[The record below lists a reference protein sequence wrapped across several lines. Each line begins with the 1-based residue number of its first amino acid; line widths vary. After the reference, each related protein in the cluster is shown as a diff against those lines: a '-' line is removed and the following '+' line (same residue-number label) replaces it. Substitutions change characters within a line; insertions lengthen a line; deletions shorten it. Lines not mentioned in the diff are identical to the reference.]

1 MRRLKVLY
9 LPHPIEGVNVDWGDD
24 IIDAIRPH
32 HDLRVFDRQQPPE
45 PQFQGVEAIVDLGGN
60 ITGAYLAM
68 AAKAGV
74 QFLQVQTNGL
84 DHVDVAGIRASGLTL
99 AHCPGAPSSVAL
111 AESAMMFLLM
121 LAHRYGEGLINF
133 AERKFF
139 FPIGMELIDRTL
151 GIVGF
156 GASGQPLARRAKPFG
171 LRINAIDIREI
182 EPEILNE
189 IQPDFLGGPSDLD
202 RVVAESDFLSVHL
215 HLTDDTHHI
224 IDARRIGL
232 LKPTACVIN
241 VARGELIDEEALYEA
256 LLHNQI
262 GGAGLDAF
270 AQEPPDPTRPVYA
283 LPNVCVTPHT
293 AGSTDGTSRKRAAF
307 AAENLNRYA
316 RGDKLGALVE

>member
-9 LPHPIEGVNVDWGDD
+9 LPHPAEGVNVDWGNDL
-24 IIDAIRPH
+24 ITAISAH

-60 ITGAYLAM
+60 ITGEYLAL

-74 QFLQVQTNGL
+74 GFLQAQTNGL

-111 AESAMMFLLM
+111 AESAMMFILM

-151 GIVGF
+151 GIIGF
-156 GASGQPLARRAKPFG
+156 GASGQHLARRAKPFG
-171 LRINAIDIREI
+171 LKINAIDIREI
-182 EPEILNE
+182 EPEILDE
-189 IQPDFLGGPSDLD
+189 IQPEFLGGPSDLD
-202 RVVAESDFLSVHL
+202 RVIAESDFLSVHL

-241 VARGELIDEEALYEA
+241 VARGGLIDEEALYEA
-256 LLHNQI
+256 LLHKRI

-270 AQEPPDPTRPVYA
+270 AQEPVDPTRPVYA

-316 RGDKLGALVE
+316 RGEKLGALVE

>member
-9 LPHPIEGVNVDWGDD
+9 LPHPAEGVNVDWGKDL
-24 IIDAIRPH
+24 IEAISPH
-32 HDLRVFDRQQPPE
+32 HDLRIFDRQQPPD
-45 PQFQGVEAIVDLGGN
+45 PQFQEVEAIVDLGGN
-60 ITGAYLAM
+60 ITGEYLAM

-74 QFLQVQTNGL
+74 QFLQAQTNGL
-84 DHVDVAGIRASGLTL
+84 DHVDVAGIRGSGLTL
-99 AHCPGAPSSVAL
+99 AHCPGGPSSVAL
-111 AESAMMFLLM
+111 AESAMMFILM

-139 FPIGMELIDRTL
+139 FPIGMELVDRTL
-151 GIVGF
+151 GIIGF
-156 GASGQPLARRAKPFG
+156 GASGQHLARRAKPFG
-171 LRINAIDIREI
+171 LKISAIDIREI
-182 EPEILNE
+182 ESEILDE

-202 RVVAESDFLSVHL
+202 RVIAESDFLSVHL

-241 VARGELIDEEALYEA
+241 VARGGLIDEEAMYEA
-256 LLHNQI
+256 LLHSKI

-270 AQEPPDPTRPVYA
+270 AQEPVDPTRPVYA

-307 AAENLNRYA
+307 AVENLNRFA
-316 RGDKLGALVE
+316 RGEQLAALVE

>member
-24 IIDAIRPH
+24 IIHAIRPH
-32 HDLRVFDRQQPPE
+32 HDLRIFDRQQPPE

-60 ITGAYLAM
+60 ITGEYLAM

-156 GASGQPLARRAKPFG
+156 GASGQHLARRAKPFG

>member
-9 LPHPIEGVNVDWGDD
+9 LPHPVEGVNVDWGEDL
-24 IIDAIRPH
+24 IEAIRPNH
-32 HDLRVFDRQQPPE
+32 ELRIFDRHQPPE
-45 PQFQGVEAIVDLGGN
+45 PQFQGVEVIVDLGGN
-60 ITGAYLAM
+60 ITGEYLAM

-74 QFLQVQTNGL
+74 RFLQVQTNGL
-84 DHVDVAGIRASGLTL
+84 DHVDVAGIRAAGLIM

-111 AESAMMFLLM
+111 AESAMMFILM
-121 LAHRYGEGLINF
+121 LAHRYGEGLVNF
-133 AERKFF
+133 AERRFF
-139 FPIGMELIDRTL
+139 FPMGMELINRTL

-156 GASGQPLARRAKPFG
+156 GASGQQLARRAKPFG

-182 EPEILNE
+182 EQEILDE